1 MAAASNVLMAAASKS
16 ISLPCRSHPTMFH
29 IEELL
34 RKMKI
39 ISAEVTSA
47 DEICSSLSQMKTL
60 YKCMDGLLASST
72 NQILM
77 SLEQNKKWVDELVD
91 ESVKFLDIC
100 GNLSDM
106 LSETKDHSRDIFSSL
121 RRRKG
126 DLNVENSITKYSC
139 FRKKMKKDVKG
150 LVASLKPVDNMITG
164 AGSVLVDSDNHQLVA
179 VIRALIGVN
188 EMTVLVFESL
198 LMFLSA
204 SISKKNTW
212 SVVVS
217 KLVHKRRVACEDHQE
232 QVVENEFER
241 VDDALTKL
249 CKDAS
254 LSDVQIAQCRLET
267 LGAQI
272 ERMESGLECMF
283 RCLVQTRVSLLN
295 IISK

>member
-1 MAAASNVLMAAASKS
+1 MAAASKS
-16 ISLPCRSHPTMFH
+16 ISLPCRSHPTTLH

-39 ISAEVTSA
+39 TSAEATSA
-47 DEICSSLSQMKTL
+47 DAICSGLSQMKTL
-60 YKCMDGLLASST
+60 YKCMDDLLASST
-72 NQILM
+72 NQIFM
-77 SLEQNKKWVDELVD
+77 SQEQNKKWVDELVD

-100 GNLSDM
+100 GSTSDM
-106 LSETKDHSRDIFSSL
+106 LSESKEYSREIYSCL

-126 DLNVENSITKYSC
+126 DLNVENSITKYNC

-150 LVASLKPVDNMITG
+150 LVASLKQVDNMING
-164 AGSVLVDSDNHQLVA
+164 AGLVVVDSDNHQLVA
-179 VIRALIGVN
+179 VIRALIGIS
-188 EMTVLVFESL
+188 EMTVFVFESL
-198 LMFLSA
+198 LMFLSSPVSKQNKW
-204 SISKKNTW
+204 SI
-212 SVVVS
+212 VVS

-241 VDDALTKL
+241 VDNALKKL
-249 CKDAS
+249 CKDGS

-283 RCLVQTRVSLLN
+283 RSCIGIKILTDMLML
-295 IISK
+295 

>member
-1 MAAASNVLMAAASKS
+1 MAASSKS
-16 ISLPCRSHPTMFH
+16 ISLPCRSHPTTLH

-39 ISAEVTSA
+39 TSAEATSSDA
-47 DEICSSLSQMKTL
+47 ICSGLSQMKTL
-60 YKCMDGLLASST
+60 YGCMDDLLASST

-77 SLEQNKKWVDELVD
+77 SQEQNKKWVNELVD
-91 ESVKFLDIC
+91 ESVMFLDIC
-100 GNLSDM
+100 GSISDM
-106 LSETKDHSRDIFSSL
+106 LSESKEHSRDIYSSL

-150 LVASLKPVDNMITG
+150 LVASLKQVDNMITG
-164 AGSVLVDSDNHQLVA
+164 AGSVVVDSDNHQLVA
-179 VIRALIGVN
+179 VIRALIGVS

-198 LMFLSA
+198 LMFLSMPV
-204 SISKKNTW
+204 SKQNTW
-212 SVVVS
+212 SIVVS

-241 VDDALTKL
+241 VDEALRKL
-249 CKDAS
+249 CEDGS
-254 LSDVQIAQCRLET
+254 LSDVQIAQCKLET